1 MHLCM
6 KIKCPRSQCSSHT
19 SPGPNLKAIVRNG
32 SFRRRSDSRRIRRYF
47 CRCCGSY
54 FSNATSRADRYQK
67 KRRVNHVIYRLYS
80 SGVSQRRLAKVL
92 NLNRKTVVRK
102 VRYLAELE
110 RTKQEIFLRTHYGSK
125 PLSQIQF
132 DDLETSE
139 HTKCKPL
146 SVTLAVDPET
156 RKILKFKVAS
166 MPARGHLSKISRKKY
181 GIRKDERPTQW
192 NAFMKELIPF
202 TTRECVWSSDEN
214 PHYPAPLKRHHPLA
228 THTRFKGARGF
239 TTGQGELKKL
249 RFDPLFALNHTCAM
263 LRANLNRLFRRTWCT
278 TKNKQGLIDHLS
290 IYVSYHNQVLTRSSL
305 TATSAFK
312 EAS

>member
-1 MHLCM
+1 M
-6 KIKCPRSQCSSHT
+6 KIQCPRSQCSSHSFT
-19 SPGPNLKAIVRNG
+19 SPKLKAIVRNG
-32 SFRRRSDSRRIRRYF
+32 SFRRQSDCRRIRRYF

-54 FSNATSRADRYQK
+54 FSNATPRADRYQK
-67 KRRVNHVIYRLYS
+67 KRKANYAIYRLYS

-110 RTKQEIFLRTHYGSK
+110 RKRQEVFLKSHYGSK

-156 RKILKFKVAS
+156 RKIIKFKVAS
-166 MPARGHLSKISRKKY
+166 MPASGLLAEISRRKY
-181 GIRKDERPTQW
+181 GFRKDERPSQW
-192 NAFMKELIPF
+192 NAFMKELTPF

-214 PHYPAPLKRHHPLA
+214 PHYSAPLKRHHPLA
-228 THTRFKGARGF
+228 THTRFKGARGA

-249 RFDPLFALNHTCAM
+249 WFDPLFALNHTCAM

-290 IYVSYHNQVLTRSSL
+290 IYISYHNQALTGPRV
-305 TATSAFK
+305 AKRSAFK